1 MLVGPL
7 MGAVPQP
14 AYDDETTSERVL
26 RLATDLFA
34 KRGFDATGV
43 QELSD
48 ATGLG
53 RGALYY
59 HIKSKQDLLLRI
71 ATRLLNRAI
80 DNAEEIVARDDS
92 VPDRLA
98 ALSEYII
105 VDLVANRSAWITS
118 MRDWASLDEEGRAH
132 ILSLRDR
139 YESIWQRLFDEG
151 AALGVTREVDPTL
164 RKAIIGMFTS
174 IHNWLAPE
182 GARSAHEISSTYLEF
197 MLHGLM
203 RN

>member
-1 MLVGPL
+1 MAAAHPV
-7 MGAVPQP
+7 V
-14 AYDDETTSERVL
+14 DDETTGERVL

-34 KRGFDATGV
+34 ERGFDASGI
-43 QELSD
+43 QELSE

-71 ATRLLNRAI
+71 ATRLLERAI
-80 DNAEEIVARDDS
+80 ENAEEIVAREAS

-98 ALSEYII
+98 ALSKYII
-105 VDLVANRSAWITS
+105 ADLMSNRSAWITS
-118 MRDWASLDEEGRAH
+118 MRDWSSLDDEGRAV
-132 ILSLRDR
+132 ILGLRDH

-151 AALGVTREVDPTL
+151 ADLGVTRRVDPTL

-174 IHNWLAPE
+174 LHNWLAPH
-182 GARSAHEISSTYLEF
+182 GALSAQEISATYLEF
-197 MLHGLM
+197 LLHGVM
-203 RN
+203 RE